1 MIWKEREAV
10 MKIRYQTMYRMIMI
24 LLAAAAA
31 LMVLIF
37 LVFTPDASTGQKEN
51 AHLIGASYMTM
62 NNEFYEILNEQI
74 SHRVEAEGDRL
85 ILRDPALNPQRQ
97 IEQIEGMLD
106 KGIDVLIL
114 TPVNADG
121 LRDVLN
127 KAHAKG
133 VKIIV
138 VDSEIADAEL
148 ADCTIVSDNYR
159 AGQLLGEYLIS
170 TREKA
175 DVVLLTH
182 ETAISG
188 RQRVQGFLNTIK
200 GNKEFRIVEE
210 IPCEGQLEIA
220 MPGMES
226 FIEQGV
232 SFDCVFCLNDPASL
246 GAASALDNHGLLD
259 QVDVYGVDASPD
271 AKQLIYEGKMKASAA
286 QFPSRIGA
294 EAAKAIYNLL
304 EGRKVEAY
312 ISVPVELVTK
322 ENVEQYNVDRWQ

>member
-1 MIWKEREAV
+1 
-10 MKIRYQTMYRMIMI
+10 
-24 LLAAAAA
+24 
-31 LMVLIF
+31 
-37 LVFTPDASTGQKEN
+37 
-51 AHLIGASYMTM
+51 
-62 NNEFYEILNEQI
+62 
-74 SHRVEAEGDRL
+74 
-85 ILRDPALNPQRQ
+85 
-97 IEQIEGMLD
+97 
-106 KGIDVLIL
+106 
-114 TPVNADG
+114 
-121 LRDVLN
+121 
-127 KAHAKG
+127 
-133 VKIIV
+133 
-138 VDSEIADAEL
+138 
-148 ADCTIVSDNYR
+148 
-159 AGQLLGEYLIS
+159 
-170 TREKA
+170 
-175 DVVLLTH
+175 
-182 ETAISG
+182 
-188 RQRVQGFLNTIK
+188 
-200 GNKEFRIVEE
+200 
-210 IPCEGQLEIA
+210 LEIA